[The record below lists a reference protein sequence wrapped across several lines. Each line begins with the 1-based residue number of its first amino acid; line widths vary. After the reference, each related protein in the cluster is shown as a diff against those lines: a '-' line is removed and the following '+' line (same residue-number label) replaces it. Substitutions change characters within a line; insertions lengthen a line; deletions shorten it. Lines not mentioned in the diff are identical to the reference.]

1 MEPTFQSR
9 AKQKGLSN
17 MEQSLWAAETTM
29 AGQRVSKIAFGTEH
43 LNQFVPSFS
52 GKILSD
58 AARLH
63 NVFFWDTDNC
73 YGSQPAVAAGLKLQ
87 AREKI
92 VVTSKTYANTE
103 EEAWSSV
110 RKILKD
116 LDTPYIDFCLLHGV
130 ESGKLEGK
138 MPALKALQEMKKQ
151 GMVRHVGLSTH
162 CADVAWDCS
171 DIAGI
176 EVLCV
181 TFNRDG
187 SRIEQ
192 GNLDGMIRAL
202 DKAHN
207 KRGLGT
213 YVIKTLGRGDLVHD
227 VRGAL
232 GWVLDYHDCIDV
244 LNIGY
249 ANLRELRQ
257 DLQAVNEYFDALGVT
272 ANE

>member
-1 MEPTFQSR
+1 
-9 AKQKGLSN
+9 

-92 VVTSKTYANTE
+92 VVTSKTYADTE

-232 GWVLDYHDCIDV
+232 GWVMDYHDCIDV

>member
-1 MEPTFQSR
+1 MVRELWSR
-9 AKQKGLSN
+9 
-17 MEQSLWAAETTM
+17 ETTL

-43 LNQFVPSFS
+43 LNQFVPSFG

-87 AREKI
+87 PREQI
-92 VVTSKTYANTE
+92 VVASKTYADSE
-103 EEAWSSV
+103 ADAWSSV
-110 RKILKD
+110 KKILKD
-116 LDTPYIDFCLLHGV
+116 IDTPYIDFCLLHGV
-130 ESGKLEGK
+130 ESGRLEGK
-138 MPALKALQEMKKQ
+138 RPALKALREMVDQ
-151 GMVRHVGLSTH
+151 GLIRHVGLSTH
-162 CADVAWDCS
+162 CADVAMACS
-171 DIAGI
+171 DIEGI

-192 GNLDGMIRAL
+192 GDLDGMVRAL

-207 KRGLGT
+207 QRGLGT

-227 VRGAL
+227 IRGAL
-232 GWVLDYHDCIDV
+232 GWVLDHHECIDV

-257 DLQAVNEYFDALGVT
+257 DLQVVNEYLDALEGS
-272 ANE
+272 AHG

>member
-1 MEPTFQSR
+1 MNR
-9 AKQKGLSN
+9 
-17 MEQSLWAAETTM
+17 SLWASETTM

-87 AREKI
+87 PREKI
-92 VVTSKTYANTE
+92 VVTSKTYADTE
-103 EEAWSSV
+103 DEAWSSV

-138 MPALKALQEMKKQ
+138 MPALKALREMKEQ
-151 GMVRHVGLSTH
+151 GLVRHIGLSTH
-162 CADVAWDCS
+162 CADVAWACS
-171 DIAGI
+171 DIEGI

-207 KRGLGT
+207 QKGLGT

-257 DLQAVNEYFDALGVT
+257 DLQVVNEYFDALEVS

>member
-1 MEPTFQSR
+1 MDNS
-9 AKQKGLSN
+9 K
-17 MEQSLWAAETTM
+17 LWAKETTM
-29 AGQRVSKIAFGTEH
+29 AGQRVSRIAFGTEH

-87 AREKI
+87 PREQI
-92 VVTSKTYANTE
+92 VVTSKTYADTE
-103 EEAWSSV
+103 EEAFSSV
-110 RKILKD
+110 QKILKD

-130 ESGKLEGK
+130 EGGRLPYK
-138 MPALKALQEMKKQ
+138 MPALKALLEMKAQ
-151 GMVRHVGLSTH
+151 GLVRHIGLSTH
-162 CADVAWDCS
+162 FADVAWAAS
-171 DIAGI
+171 DVDGI

-192 GNLDGMIRAL
+192 GNLDSMVRAL

-207 KRGLGT
+207 QRGLGT

-232 GWVLDYHDCIDV
+232 NWVMDHHECIDV

-257 DLQAVNEYFDALGVT
+257 DLTVVNDYYDMLEGV
-272 ANE
+272 EK

>member
-1 MEPTFQSR
+1 M
-9 AKQKGLSN
+9 
-17 MEQSLWAAETTM
+17 
-29 AGQRVSKIAFGTEH
+29 
-43 LNQFVPSFS
+43 
-52 GKILSD
+52 
-58 AARLH
+58 
-63 NVFFWDTDNC
+63 
-73 YGSQPAVAAGLKLQ
+73 KLQ
-87 AREKI
+87 PREKI
-92 VVTSKTYANTE
+92 VVTSKTYSDTE
-103 EEAWSSV
+103 DEAWSSV
-110 RKILKD
+110 HKILKD

-138 MPALKALQEMKKQ
+138 MPALKALREMKEQ
-151 GMVRHVGLSTH
+151 GLVRHIGLSTH
-162 CADVAWDCS
+162 CADVAWACS

-187 SRIEQ
+187 SRIDQ

-207 KRGLGT
+207 QKGLGT

-257 DLQAVNEYFDALGVT
+257 DLQVVNEYFDALEVS

>member
-1 MEPTFQSR
+1 MTN
-9 AKQKGLSN
+9 K
-17 MEQSLWAAETTM
+17 SLWAGETTM
-29 AGQRVSKIAFGTEH
+29 AGQRVSRIAFGTEH
-43 LNQFVPSFS
+43 LNLYTPSLGGQF
-52 GKILSD
+52 LSD

-87 AREKI
+87 PREDI
-92 VVTSKTYANTE
+92 VVTSKTYADSRE
-103 EEAWSSV
+103 DAFSSV
-110 RKILKD
+110 HKILKD

-138 MPALKALQEMKKQ
+138 MPALSALREMQAQ
-151 GMVRHVGLSTH
+151 GLVRHIGLSTH
-162 CADVAWDCS
+162 CADVAWAAS
-171 DIAGI
+171 DVEGI

-192 GNLDGMIRAL
+192 GNLDGMVRAL

-207 KRGLGT
+207 RRGLGT

-227 VRGAL
+227 VRAAL
-232 GWVLDYHDCIDV
+232 NWVLDHHACIDV

-257 DLQAVNEYFDALGVT
+257 DLSVVNDYFAAL
-272 ANE
+272 EEDRHE

>member
-1 MEPTFQSR
+1 
-9 AKQKGLSN
+9 
-17 MEQSLWAAETTM
+17 M
-29 AGQRVSKIAFGTEH
+29 AGQRVSRIAFGTEH

-87 AREKI
+87 PREQI
-92 VVTSKTYANTE
+92 VVTSKTYADTE
-103 EEAWSSV
+103 EEAFSSV
-110 RKILKD
+110 QKILKD

-130 ESGKLEGK
+130 EGGRLPYK
-138 MPALKALQEMKKQ
+138 MPALKALLEMKAQ
-151 GMVRHVGLSTH
+151 GLVRHIGLSTH
-162 CADVAWDCS
+162 FADVAWAAS
-171 DIAGI
+171 DVDGI

-192 GNLDGMIRAL
+192 GNLDSMVRAL

-207 KRGLGT
+207 QRGLGT

-232 GWVLDYHDCIDV
+232 NWVMDHHECIDV

-257 DLQAVNEYFDALGVT
+257 DLTVVNDYYDMLEGV
-272 ANE
+272 EK